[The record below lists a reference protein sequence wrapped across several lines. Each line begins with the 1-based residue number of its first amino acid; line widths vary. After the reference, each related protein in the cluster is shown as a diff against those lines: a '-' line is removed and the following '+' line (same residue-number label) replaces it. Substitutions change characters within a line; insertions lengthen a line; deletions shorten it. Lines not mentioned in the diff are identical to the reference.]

1 MFGDDDN
8 DQQISPVTQ
17 EDPNG
22 THTPVT
28 GGSKPLLSKSTKFSF
43 VGLADTEKECKRDA
57 YRRLKEMEKE
67 IKRSKLKQTY
77 ILTTPWLLKKNLR
90 KDKNPYMKNGQ

>member
-1 MFGDDDN
+1 MSGDDED

-28 GGSKPLLSKSTKFSF
+28 GGSKPLLSKSTKLSF
-43 VGLADTEKECKRDA
+43 VGLADTEKERKRDA
-57 YRRLKEMEKE
+57 YRRVKEMEKE
-67 IKRSKLKQTY
+67 IKTFKIEADLDSDDSLAPENESR
-77 ILTTPWLLKKNLR
+77 
-90 KDKNPYMKNGQ
+90 

>member
-1 MFGDDDN
+1 MSGDDDN

-28 GGSKPLLSKSTKFSF
+28 GGSKPVLSKSTKISF
-43 VGLADTEKECKRDA
+43 VGLADAKKECKRDA

-67 IKRSKLKQTY
+67 IKRFKIEADLDSDDSMSLKM
-77 ILTTPWLLKKNLR
+77 NLE
-90 KDKNPYMKNGQ
+90 KDKNPCTKNRQ

>member
-1 MFGDDDN
+1 MMSGDDDD
-8 DQQISPVTQ
+8 DQKISPVTQ

-43 VGLADTEKECKRDA
+43 VGLAATEKERKRDA

-67 IKRSKLKQTY
+67 IFKKIY
-77 ILTTPWLLKKNLR
+77 INMCS
-90 KDKNPYMKNGQ
+90 YS